1 MSDMGW
7 LCIHCGT
14 QIFGQDV
21 DVCPNCEK
29 DPFHAEPNEEFIFNP
44 RERGKFSRKGSL
56 SAKKGVNFWDEQR

>member
-44 RERGKFSRKGSL
+44 RELGKFSRKGSL